1 MPCCEL
7 WVLAPKGRVGKE
19 QRVPWDFSAVM
30 GVPRGGG
37 EGSGGEQQ
45 DGGTPGGMNSKCS
58 CLQHAEWREQ

>member
-19 QRVPWDFSAVM
+19 QRVPWDFSAAM

-37 EGSGGEQQ
+37 GRAVVGSSRMGEPLGG
-45 DGGTPGGMNSKCS
+45 
-58 CLQHAEWREQ
+58 